1 MSRHLG
7 TASGDPIGASDGLP
21 VGAQVH
27 TQPAPSRTSL
37 RHPPAAA
44 SRRDPVLAGD
54 EVCDMLGAFDSAVAL
69 LRRIGQGT
77 EIVANDEGAI
87 VALDAETWALVRA
100 LAGATP

>member
-7 TASGDPIGASDGLP
+7 TAPGRDPQQSSGAA
-21 VGAQVH
+21 AQLH
-27 TQPAPSRTSL
+27 QLPAPSRTSL

-54 EVCDMLGAFDSAVAL
+54 EVYDMLGAFDSAVAL

-77 EIVANDEGAI
+77 EVVANDEGVI